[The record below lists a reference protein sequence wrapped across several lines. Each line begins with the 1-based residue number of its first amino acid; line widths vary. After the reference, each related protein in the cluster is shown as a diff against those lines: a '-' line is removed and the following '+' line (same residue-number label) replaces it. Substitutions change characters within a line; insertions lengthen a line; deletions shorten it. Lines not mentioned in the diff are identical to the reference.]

1 MCEADR
7 CGSRSHA
14 AKPVT
19 QPHMTLAAT
28 RKLARRSRAGERPG
42 PRMEVRV
49 MTRADQDA
57 VTHFRRLG
65 RRKVV
70 VAGVVCYPAPGGRGQ
85 REPPPAASPLAA
97 TTVASS

>member
-1 MCEADR
+1 
-7 CGSRSHA
+7 
-14 AKPVT
+14 
-19 QPHMTLAAT
+19 
-28 RKLARRSRAGERPG
+28 
-42 PRMEVRV
+42 